1 MHPTL
6 NDLPEKTRKKVIA
19 LLNARLA
26 DATDLAGQSKQAHW
40 SVRGPV
46 FIALHEL
53 VDKVYEE
60 AEEFKDLIAERI
72 AQLGGVAEGTVR
84 LAAKNSSL
92 AEYPTK
98 LVDGAAH
105 CKQLAKALAAFA
117 KGTRRAID
125 ESQEAGDAATAD
137 LFTEVTRD
145 ADKMLWFVEAHLHA
159 KR

>member
-6 NDLPEKTRKKVIA
+6 NDLPEKTRKKMIA

-26 DATDLAGQSKQAHW
+26 DATDLAGQAKQAHW

-53 VDKVYEE
+53 FDKVYEE
-60 AEEFKDLIAERI
+60 AEEFKDLMAERV
-72 AQLGGVAEGTVR
+72 AQLGGVAEGTIR

-92 AEYPTK
+92 AEYPTR
-98 LVDGAAH
+98 LVDGQDH
-105 CKQLAKALAAFA
+105 CQQLAKALAAFA

-125 ESQEAGDAATAD
+125 ECSEADDMATSD
-137 LFTEVTRD
+137 LFTEITRD